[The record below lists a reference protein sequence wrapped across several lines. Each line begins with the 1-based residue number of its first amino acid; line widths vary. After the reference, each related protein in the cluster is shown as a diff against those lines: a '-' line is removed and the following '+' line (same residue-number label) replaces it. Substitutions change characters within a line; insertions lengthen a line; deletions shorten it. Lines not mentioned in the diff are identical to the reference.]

1 MRFRAAQDVA
11 DSKRVNGG
19 IHRLRS
25 SGPPEDEEQL
35 VSATIVS
42 GLFWPTFQKDELK
55 LPPLVRP
62 LPPNSRRLVELH
74 RTKLLNARIISSRCS
89 SRGLR

>member
-1 MRFRAAQDVA
+1 MA
-11 DSKRVNGG
+11 DSKRVNSG

-25 SGPPEDEEQL
+25 SGPPDDEVHL
-35 VSATIVS
+35 VSASIVS

-62 LPPNSRRLVELH
+62 LPPTSWRLEELH
-74 RTKLLNARIISSRCS
+74 RISY
-89 SRGLR
+89 